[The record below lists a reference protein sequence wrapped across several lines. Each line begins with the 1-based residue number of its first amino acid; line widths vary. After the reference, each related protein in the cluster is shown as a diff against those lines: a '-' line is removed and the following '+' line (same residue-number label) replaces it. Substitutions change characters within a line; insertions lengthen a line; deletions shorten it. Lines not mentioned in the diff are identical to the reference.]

1 VIKTKISVRIHRP
14 VDEVFAYVTTLENF
28 PRWMGALVRASAQ
41 TSPGP
46 VGAGTTFTQINH
58 FLGRDFDTQFKVI
71 TYEPPHQF
79 CVVATAGVALFGGC
93 YMFEPVEG
101 GTQLTSTAEVE
112 GGGLF
117 SLAGSL
123 LIRAIRHQ
131 TESGLARLQQLLDTE
146 RDRGA

>member
-1 VIKTKISVRIHRP
+1 VRIGRP

-28 PRWMGALVRASAQ
+28 PRWMRDLVRASAQ

-46 VGAGTTFTQINH
+46 VGPGTTFRQTNH
-58 FLGRDFDTQFKVI
+58 FLGRDFETAFEVI
-71 TYEPPHQF
+71 TCEPPHRF
-79 CVVATAGVALFGGC
+79 CVVATSGPAAFGGC
-93 YMFEPVEG
+93 YTFEPVAG

-123 LIRAIRHQ
+123 LIRAIRRQ
-131 TESGLARLQQLLDTE
+131 TESGLTRLQELLETAPHE
-146 RDRGA
+146 SH

>member
-1 VIKTKISVRIHRP
+1 MIKTKISVLIHRP
-14 VDEVFAYVTTLENF
+14 VAEVFAYVTTLENF
-28 PRWMGALVRASAQ
+28 PRWMGDLVRASAQ

-46 VGAGTTFTQINH
+46 VGAGTTFRQTNH
-58 FLGRDFDTQFKVI
+58 FLGREFDTQFKVI
-71 TYEPPHQF
+71 TYEPPHRF
-79 CVVATAGVALFGGC
+79 CVVATSGVAPFGGC
-93 YMFEPVEG
+93 YTFEPVEG

-131 TESGLARLQQLLDTE
+131 TESGLTRLQRLLDTAH
-146 RDRGA
+146 DRGA

>member
-1 VIKTKISVRIHRP
+1 MIKTKVSVRIGRP

-28 PRWMGALVRASAQ
+28 PRWMRDLVRASAQ

-46 VGAGTTFTQINH
+46 VAPGTTFRQTNH
-58 FLGRDFDTQFKVI
+58 FLGRDFVTQFEVI
-71 TYEPPHQF
+71 TYEPPQQF
-79 CVVATAGVALFGGC
+79 CVVATSGPAAFGGC
-93 YMFEPVEG
+93 YHFEPVDG

-131 TESGLARLQQLLDTE
+131 TESGLARLQQLLDAGP
-146 RDRGA
+146 DRGA